1 MGELDLEV
9 PIERLNDIM
18 TPITRA
24 GLYLKWVFYNDI
36 RGTAS
41 LRIVVPE
48 DLLEE
53 ALFMMAKAYG
63 GPLEVSVIR
72 DDRRM
77 LVGQAFLNSVH
88 VNAKRYPIV
97 VLMDYSPELGPYVP
111 IRITLLAKSDMP
123 KDGIEMVLS
132 SQFRNF
138 ELRNSYKQGV
148 VERGS
153 LTKIVMTPEL
163 GCT

>member
-24 GLYLKWVFYNDI
+24 DLYLKWVFYNDI

-48 DLLEE
+48 DLIEE
-53 ALFMMAKAYG
+53 VLFMMAKAYG

-72 DDRRM
+72 DEGRM

-88 VNAKRYPIV
+88 VNAKSYPVV
-97 VLMDYSPELGPYVP
+97 VLMDYSSEHGPYVP
-111 IRITLLAKSDMP
+111 VRVAVITKGDIP
-123 KDGIEMVLS
+123 EGDIEMILS
-132 SQFRNF
+132 LYFKDF
-138 ELRNSYKQGV
+138 KLMNSHMRGT
-148 VERGS
+148 VERNS
-153 LTKIVMTPEL
+153 LTKIIMIPSS
-163 GCT
+163 